1 MDKKNLRFS
10 ALRDVPVREAW
21 LHEAHHLTPWLA
33 DNLDYLGEA
42 VGLQLDQLGT
52 EQRVGPYSADILARD
67 IVNDRKVLI
76 ENQLE
81 ASDHTHLGQ
90 VLTYLAGL
98 ETEVMIWVAIDFREE
113 HLSAVR
119 WLNEHTLDPFAF
131 FAVKLRVLQIDDSPF
146 APLFEVVEQP
156 NNWERRLMRQ
166 SREEGELSAVGRK
179 RLEFWTLFTQNY
191 PEEGSG
197 YPADA
202 ASSRWRGLG
211 NTGLVAVQFVS
222 KGSVGVFVR
231 PDRGVV
237 REKVSEI
244 LGPDAAR
251 LAQLLG
257 AELGPNKNGAFLYSK
272 YVIDTDDRANWD
284 EACAWLHQTAIRYEE
299 VITAE
304 LQADRDV

>member
-1 MDKKNLRFS
+1 
-10 ALRDVPVREAW
+10 
-21 LHEAHHLTPWLA
+21 
-33 DNLDYLGEA
+33 
-42 VGLQLDQLGT
+42 
-52 EQRVGPYSADILARD
+52 
-67 IVNDRKVLI
+67 
-76 ENQLE
+76 
-81 ASDHTHLGQ
+81 
-90 VLTYLAGL
+90 
-98 ETEVMIWVAIDFREE
+98 MIWVAIDFREE